1 MRKGKI
7 FVATVAAS
15 ALALGLAGCSGGSG
29 SDAGG
34 SADGGSID
42 VFMNMPTGSPQEA
55 KIKELTAKFESETNS
70 KVNPT
75 IASSSFEDDM
85 KVKMASDSVPD
96 VFSTHGWSVN
106 RYSPYLRPLNDRP
119 WAEYVSKGLDKV
131 MYDADGNIYALPLE
145 YSTTGLLVNYEI
157 LDKVGVDPDS
167 LKTWDDVDAAMQK
180 IKDELNISPITAS
193 GKESNAGDIG
203 NYIASGAFTPEQN
216 EAFKNGDFSTELW
229 AQGVTSHVQKWQE
242 KGFFNPDYVSATLD
256 DMSRQLADN
265 TAAFAISWPFVLST
279 AYEYNPDANLGFMP
293 MPGVDGPYM
302 VGGEGV
308 SAFGVSK
315 TSQNEELALKYVD
328 FLAQPEN
335 AKPFLEAMGAYAGL
349 TNVEVDLGNLQPSFD
364 KYVAP
369 GEIPTMPFFDRLYLP
384 NGMWNTIITTTD
396 GVINGQMTAEVAA
409 QQMADQYQTL
419 YSQQK

>member
-1 MRKGKI
+1 
-7 FVATVAAS
+7 
-15 ALALGLAGCSGGSG
+15 
-29 SDAGG
+29 
-34 SADGGSID
+34 
-42 VFMNMPTGSPQEA
+42 
-55 KIKELTAKFESETNS
+55 
-70 KVNPT
+70 
-75 IASSSFEDDM
+75 
-85 KVKMASDSVPD
+85 
-96 VFSTHGWSVN
+96 
-106 RYSPYLRPLNDRP
+106 
-119 WAEYVSKGLDKV
+119 
-131 MYDADGNIYALPLE
+131 
-145 YSTTGLLVNYEI
+145 
-157 LDKVGVDPDS
+157 
-167 LKTWDDVDAAMQK
+167 
-180 IKDELNISPITAS
+180 
-193 GKESNAGDIG
+193 
-203 NYIASGAFTPEQN
+203 
-216 EAFKNGDFSTELW
+216 
-229 AQGVTSHVQKWQE
+229 
-242 KGFFNPDYVSATLD
+242 
-256 DMSRQLADN
+256 MSRQLADN